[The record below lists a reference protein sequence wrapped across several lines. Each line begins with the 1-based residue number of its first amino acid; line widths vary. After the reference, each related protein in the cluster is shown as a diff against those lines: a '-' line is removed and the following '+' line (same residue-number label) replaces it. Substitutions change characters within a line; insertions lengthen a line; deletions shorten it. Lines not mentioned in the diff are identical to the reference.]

1 MLLAVGGEASSIL
14 LQSKALEKVGMTT
27 LFIPEAE
34 FTTWLTSSPR
44 LDEVT
49 GILVAA
55 AVCQRVPPSFITRY
69 TRAPLI
75 ALLEAQ
81 SLETTLSLFGSGV
94 DDVVRS
100 PVNPRELMARF
111 DVVRRRERCSSRPV
125 SRGAIRVFV
134 DGRDPQLNG
143 ASISLP
149 RRERMILEY
158 LASQTGRYV
167 TKSQLFRA
175 AYGMFE
181 NEVSENTVES
191 HVSKLRKKLKERLGY
206 DPIDSRRHEGYC
218 LSEPT
223 PPSTTSGEVAAERY
237 AELTA

>member
-1 MLLAVGGEASSIL
+1 MLLAVGGDASSIL
-14 LQSKALEKVGMTT
+14 LQSKALEKLGMSV
-27 LFIPEAE
+27 LFVHEAE
-34 FTTWLTSSPR
+34 FRAWLASNQR
-44 LDEVT
+44 MEDVT
-49 GILVAA
+49 GILIAA
-55 AVCQRVPPSFITRY
+55 AACQRIPPSFISDH

-111 DVVRRRERCSSRPV
+111 DVVRRRERCSARPV

-143 ASISLP
+143 SSISLP

-181 NEVSENTVES
+181 SEVSENTVES

-218 LSEPT
+218 LSEPAV
-223 PPSTTSGEVAAERY
+223 PPANESVIERY

>member
-1 MLLAVGGEASSIL
+1 MLLAVGGDASSIL
-14 LQSKALEKVGMTT
+14 LQSKALEKLGMNV
-27 LFIPEAE
+27 LFVAEAE
-34 FTTWLTSSPR
+34 FRTWLASSPR
-44 LDEVT
+44 VTEVT
-49 GILVAA
+49 GILIAA
-55 AVCQRVPPSFITRY
+55 AACQRTPPSLIADH

-81 SLETTLSLFGSGV
+81 SLETTLSLFGAGV

-111 DVVRRRERCSSRPV
+111 DVVRRRERTASRPV

-143 ASISLP
+143 SSINLP

-181 NEVSENTVES
+181 SEVSENTVES

-218 LSEPT
+218 LSEPAPT
-223 PPSTTSGEVAAERY
+223 PASEAPIERY

>member
-1 MLLAVGGEASSIL
+1 MLLAVGGEASSVL
-14 LQSKALEKVGMTT
+14 LQSKALEKMGMDVH
-27 LFIPEAE
+27 FIPEAE
-34 FTTWLTSSPR
+34 FKAWLAMDR
-44 LDEVT
+44 RVDDVT
-49 GILVAA
+49 GILIAA
-55 AVCQRVPPSFITRY
+55 AACQRMPPSYIGRH

-75 ALLEAQ
+75 AVLEAQ
-81 SLETTLSLFGSGV
+81 SLETTLSLFAAGV

-100 PVNPRELMARF
+100 PVSPRELIARF
-111 DVVRRRERCSSRPV
+111 DVVRRRERRTARPV
-125 SRGAIRVFV
+125 ARGAIRVFI
-134 DGRDPQLNG
+134 DGRDPELNG
-143 ASISLP
+143 SSISLP

-218 LSEPT
+218 LSEPAAAAQSEPT
-223 PPSTTSGEVAAERY
+223 AERY

>member
-1 MLLAVGGEASSIL
+1 MLLAVGSEANSIL
-14 LQSKALEKVGMTT
+14 LHTKALEKIGVEI
-27 LFIPEAE
+27 LFVPESE
-34 FTTWLTSSPR
+34 IVFWFEDQFR
-44 LDEVT
+44 LADIT
-49 GILVAA
+49 GILISAA
-55 AVCQRVPPSFITRY
+55 ACGRHPPATWSKY

-75 ALLEAQ
+75 AILEAQ
-81 SLETTLSLFGSGV
+81 SLETTLSLFAAGV
-94 DDVVRS
+94 DDVVRG
-100 PVNPRELMARF
+100 PVSPRELLARF
-111 DVVRRRERCSSRPV
+111 DVVRRRERQPSRHV
-125 SRGAIRVFV
+125 ARGAIRVFV
-134 DGRDPQLNG
+134 DGRDPELNG

-218 LSEPT
+218 LADPANPGIEATSADRFSEML
-223 PPSTTSGEVAAERY
+223 A
-237 AELTA
+237 

>member
-1 MLLAVGGEASSIL
+1 MLLAVGSETSSVL
-14 LQSKALEKVGMTT
+14 LHSKAIEKTGIAVV
-27 LFIPEAE
+27 FISEPELK
-34 FTTWLTSSPR
+34 TWLSEDPR
-44 LDEVT
+44 AQALS
-49 GILVAA
+49 GILIAA
-55 AVCQRVPPSFITRY
+55 ACCQRIPPSYISRF

-75 ALLEAQ
+75 AILEAQ
-81 SLETTLSLFGSGV
+81 SLETTLSLFAAGV
-94 DDVVRS
+94 DDVIRG
-100 PVNPRELMARF
+100 PVSPREIVARIE
-111 DVVRRRERCSSRPV
+111 VVRRRERVASKPV

-134 DGRDPQLNG
+134 DGRDPELNG
-143 ASISLP
+143 SSISLP

-191 HVSKLRKKLKERLGY
+191 HVSKLRKKLKERLGF

-218 LSEPT
+218 LSDAGA
-223 PPSTTSGEVAAERY
+223 TSREIPAPQY

>member
-1 MLLAVGGEASSIL
+1 MLLAVGGDASSIL
-14 LQSKALEKVGMTT
+14 LQSKTLEKLGMTV
-27 LFIPEAE
+27 LFVPEAE
-34 FTTWLTSSPR
+34 LESWLASNQR
-44 LDEVT
+44 LEEVT
-49 GILVAA
+49 GILIAA
-55 AVCQRVPPSFITRY
+55 ATCHRVPPSFIARH

-94 DDVVRS
+94 DDVVRG

-111 DVVRRRERCSSRPV
+111 DVVRRRERSSARPV

-143 ASISLP
+143 SSISLP

-181 NEVSENTVES
+181 SEVSENTVES

-218 LSEPT
+218 LFEPSA
-223 PPSTTSGEVAAERY
+223 PPAGDCALERY

>member
-1 MLLAVGGEASSIL
+1 MLLAVGGDASSIL
-14 LQSKALEKVGMTT
+14 LHGKALERIGV
-27 LFIPEAE
+27 EVEYVAE
-34 FTTWLTSSPR
+34 LELVTWLTSSPKAG
-44 LDEVT
+44 EVT
-49 GILVAA
+49 GILMAA
-55 AVCQRVPPSFITRY
+55 ASCQRHPPRSLSAY
-69 TRAPLI
+69 TRVPLI

-81 SLETTLSLFGSGV
+81 SLETTLSLFAAGV
-94 DDVVRS
+94 DDVVRAPMS
-100 PVNPRELMARF
+100 AREMLARF
-111 DVVRRRERCSSRPV
+111 EVVRRRERRTARPV

-134 DGRDPQLNG
+134 DGRDPELNG
-143 ASISLP
+143 SSISLP

-175 AYGMFE
+175 AYGLFDS
-181 NEVSENTVES
+181 EVSENTVES

-218 LSEPT
+218 LAEAAAAALPTQKSE
-223 PPSTTSGEVAAERY
+223 EQY